1 MKSISIHG
9 IDQKTEKLIKE
20 RAKSAGTSV
29 NKIVKELLAKALGLD
44 NKSRDHRQ
52 EFLELF
58 GVWTE
63 ADEKEFMEALQDFE
77 AINPEDW
84 K

>member
-1 MKSISIHG
+1 MKSITVHG
-9 IDQKTEKLIKE
+9 IDQKTEKLIQE

-29 NKIVKELLAKALGLD
+29 NRIVKELLAKALGVD
-44 NKSRDHRQ
+44 KKSHDHRE

-63 ADEKEFMEALQDFE
+63 ADEKEFREALRDFE
-77 AINPEDW
+77 AVDPEDW

>member
-1 MKSISIHG
+1 MKSITIHG
-9 IDQKTEKLIKE
+9 IDEETEKLINQ
-20 RAKSAGTSV
+20 RAKSAGMSV

-44 NKSRDHRQ
+44 KDRIDHRD
-52 EFLELF
+52 EFLDLF

-63 ADEKEFMEALQDFE
+63 EDEKQFLEAVQDLE
-77 AINPEDW
+77 TVHPGDW

>member
-1 MKSISIHG
+1 MKSITIHG
-9 IDQKTEKLIKE
+9 IDKETEKLIKE

-29 NKIVKELLAKALGLD
+29 NKIVKELLAKALGLGKD
-44 NKSRDHRQ
+44 KNDHRD
-52 EFLELF
+52 EFLDLF

-63 ADEKEFMEALQDFE
+63 DDEEQFLESVKDLEAVHS
-77 AINPEDW
+77 EDW

>member
-1 MKSISIHG
+1 MKSITIHG
-9 IDQKTEKLIKE
+9 IDKEMEKLIRE

-29 NKIVKELLAKALGLD
+29 NKIVKELLAKALGVD
-44 NKSRDHRQ
+44 KKSRDHRE
-52 EFLELF
+52 EFLDLF

-63 ADEKEFMEALQDFE
+63 ADEKEFLEAARDFE
-77 AINPEDW
+77 IVHPEDW

>member
-1 MKSISIHG
+1 MKSITVHG
-9 IDQKTEKLIKE
+9 IDKKTEKLIKE

-29 NKIVKELLAKALGLD
+29 NRIVKELLAKALGVD
-44 NKSRDHRQ
+44 KKSRDHRE
-52 EFLELF
+52 EFLDLF

-63 ADEKEFMEALQDFE
+63 ADEKEFLEAARDLE
-77 AINPEDW
+77 IVHPEDW

>member
-1 MKSISIHG
+1 MKSITVHG
-9 IDQKTEKLIKE
+9 IDKETEKLIQE

-29 NKIVKELLAKALGLD
+29 NRIVKELLAKALGVD
-44 NKSRDHRQ
+44 KKSRDHRE

-63 ADEKEFMEALQDFE
+63 ADEKEFLEALGDFE
-77 AINPEDW
+77 AGHPQDW

>member
-1 MKSISIHG
+1 MKSITVHG
-9 IDQKTEKLIKE
+9 IDKKTEKLIKE

-29 NKIVKELLAKALGLD
+29 NRIVKELLAKALGVD
-44 NKSRDHRQ
+44 KKSRDHRE
-52 EFLELF
+52 EFLDLF

-63 ADEKEFMEALQDFE
+63 ADEKEFLEAARDFE
-77 AINPEDW
+77 IVHPEDW

>member
-1 MKSISIHG
+1 MKSITVHG
-9 IDQKTEKLIKE
+9 IDKETEKLIKE

-29 NKIVKELLAKALGLD
+29 NKIVKELLAKALGLGKD
-44 NKSRDHRQ
+44 KNDHRD
-52 EFLELF
+52 EFLDLF

-63 ADEKEFMEALQDFE
+63 IDEEQFLETVKGLEVVH
-77 AINPEDW
+77 PEDW

>member
-1 MKSISIHG
+1 MKSITVHG
-9 IDQKTEKLIKE
+9 IDKETEKLIKE

-29 NKIVKELLAKALGLD
+29 NKIMKELLAKALGLGKD
-44 NKSRDHRQ
+44 KHDHRD
-52 EFLELF
+52 EFLDLF

-63 ADEKEFMEALQDFE
+63 ADEKRFLEAVRDLE
-77 AINPEDW
+77 AVHPEDW